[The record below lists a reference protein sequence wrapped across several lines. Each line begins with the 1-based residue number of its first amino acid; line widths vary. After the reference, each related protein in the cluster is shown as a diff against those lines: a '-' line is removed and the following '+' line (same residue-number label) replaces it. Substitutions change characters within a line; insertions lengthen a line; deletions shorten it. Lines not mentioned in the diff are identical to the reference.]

1 MNDARLAAICET
13 LPRPRTETMI
23 SNQERG
29 GKNIRLPVPLV
40 APGFPKFVGGAA
52 VGGKL
57 RKRGTGILKPLTPH
71 A

>member
-29 GKNIRLPVPLV
+29 GKNIRLPGPLV
-40 APGFPKFVGGAA
+40 FRSSSGA
-52 VGGKL
+52 L
-57 RKRGTGILKPLTPH
+57 RSAANFGNGALEY
-71 A
+71 